1 MTQNSQH
8 PLRSPRAS
16 RYILEGAAVLLLV
29 SLTLIVGV
37 LIATRPSLRYASQA
51 ASLEETVMARVLKVD
66 SEQAY
71 QGPDIPDGMTT
82 LTQELELEIIGH
94 NQYTGQRVT
103 VTYNGVG
110 PTPASVRFRAGDK
123 ALVRV
128 STRPDGKVLFQ
139 VADHVRLLPLTGLTL
154 LFILVTVLVGRWQG
168 VRALLGL
175 ILSGLLVGGFI
186 LPQILSG
193 RDPVLVSLAGTAL
206 LLAVTLY
213 LIQGWNAVGHAA
225 AFGMLGSLAL
235 AGLLALWWT
244 HASHL
249 TGFGSEETMYLQASG
264 VKMDMRGL
272 LLAGI
277 IIGSAG
283 VLDDVILAQAVAIF
297 EFMEADPTQT
307 LGELVARGMKI
318 GVAHLTSMINT
329 LVMAYAGVSL
339 PLIILFYLYTEPWY
353 LTINRELIAEEIIR
367 TLVGSIGLM
376 AAVPLTNFIAAWIAV
391 TQEQVEA

>member
-8 PLRSPRAS
+8 PLRSPRAA
-16 RYILEGAAVLLLV
+16 RYILEGAAVLLLF
-29 SLTLIVGV
+29 SLTLIVAV
-37 LIATRPSLRYASQA
+37 LVVTRPSLRYASQV
-51 ASLEETVMARVLKVD
+51 ASLEETVMARVLKVN

-82 LTQELELEIIGH
+82 LTQDLELEIIGH
-94 NQYTGQRVT
+94 SEYAGQRVT

-110 PTPASVRFRAGDK
+110 PTPESVRFRAGDK

-128 STRPDGKVLFQ
+128 SKRPDGKVIFQ
-139 VADHVRLLPLTGLTL
+139 VADHVRLVPLAGLTL
-154 LFILVTVLVGRWQG
+154 LFVLVTVLVGRWQG

-213 LIQGWNAVGHAA
+213 LIQGWNAIGHAA
-225 AFGMLGSLAL
+225 FFGMLGSLAL
-235 AGLLALWWT
+235 AGLLAWWWT

-297 EFMEADPTQT
+297 EFMEADPTQS
-307 LGELVARGMKI
+307 LRELVDHGMKI

-391 TQEQVEA
+391 TQEQTED